1 MACQVMCPCCIPL
14 QGVPLEQL
22 QPKRMLMGGFPCYGR
37 APLRPGWD
45 RVLQIGDAGAGQSP
59 LSFGGFGSMVRWVD
73 ELPAAAC

>member
-1 MACQVMCPCCIPL
+1 M
-14 QGVPLEQL
+14 PLEQL

-59 LSFGGFGSMVRWVD
+59 LSFGGFSSMVRLGAMKKHTQALSKHDV
-73 ELPAAAC
+73 